1 MNNHRYILTALES
14 VMEMPLA
21 ELMAD
26 MLASQ
31 VSERNPYGIDDLI
44 KSAVECY
51 EEFGGYCLDV
61 LKMSLTDLD

>member
-1 MNNHRYILTALES
+1 MNHHAYILAALES

-44 KSAVECY
+44 KSAIECY
-51 EEFGGYCLDV
+51 QEFGEDCLSV
-61 LKMSLTDLD
+61 LRLSLTK